1 MKRMKSIA
9 RWQGRHSEHQPGEW
23 RWDHMNTT
31 IEWSVVI
38 RAITNITK
46 RAHVHQISILILSR
60 FDWWDGQPDNYEH
73 HEMCLTLWEQHD
85 PFFPIA
91 RHHHA

>member
-1 MKRMKSIA
+1 
-9 RWQGRHSEHQPGEW
+9 
-23 RWDHMNTT
+23 MNTT

-38 RAITNITK
+38 HAITYIVFCNSKVCTLLREVTLIII
-46 RAHVHQISILILSR
+46 ISILILSR

>member
-1 MKRMKSIA
+1 ML
-9 RWQGRHSEHQPGEW
+9 
-23 RWDHMNTT
+23 
-31 IEWSVVI
+31 VI
-38 RAITNITK
+38 II
-46 RAHVHQISILILSR
+46 ILSR